1 MVERPNF
8 DEIVD
13 EIEKDAERER
23 QVRALVSTPISGE
36 DRKAILD
43 DLDEEIFQ
51 ETVLSAEVTSGEEE
65 SLQQLFD
72 NHSFTVQPSEP
83 EIIVRK
89 TTD

>member
-43 DLDEEIFQ
+43 DLDEEIFH
-51 ETVLSAEVTSGEEE
+51 
-65 SLQQLFD
+65 LQFSKKNLFLLNNYISD
-72 NHSFTVQPSEP
+72 INFLVQNNLADHFQK
-83 EIIVRK
+83 VFWFL
-89 TTD
+89 